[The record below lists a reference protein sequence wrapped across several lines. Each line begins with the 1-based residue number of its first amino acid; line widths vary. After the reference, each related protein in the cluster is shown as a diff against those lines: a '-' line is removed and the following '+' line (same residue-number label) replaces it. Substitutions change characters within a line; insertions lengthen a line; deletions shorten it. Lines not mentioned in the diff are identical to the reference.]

1 MIPPVKK
8 EKEDYYVSIEYH
20 LQELHRLE
28 NLNKEE
34 KEIKK
39 RLKELEKEN
48 IELRTQLKELLNKI
62 GE

>member
-8 EKEDYYVSIEYH
+8 ENEDYYVSIEYH

-28 NLNKEE
+28 MLNKEE
-34 KEIKK
+34 KETKK

-48 IELRTQLKELLNKI
+48 IELREKIKELLRTIN
-62 GE
+62 

>member
-1 MIPPVKK
+1 MIAPVKK
-8 EKEDYYVSIEYH
+8 ENEEYYVSIEYH

-28 NLNKEE
+28 MLNKED

-48 IELRTQLKELLNKI
+48 KELREQIKELLRSI
-62 GE
+62 